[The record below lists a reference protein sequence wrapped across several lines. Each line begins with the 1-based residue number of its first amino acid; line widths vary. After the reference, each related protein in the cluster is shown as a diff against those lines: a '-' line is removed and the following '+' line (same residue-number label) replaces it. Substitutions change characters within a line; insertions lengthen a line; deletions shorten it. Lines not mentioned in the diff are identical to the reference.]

1 MPADAFTTFFISRVG
16 AWSMDQVVKSYC
28 LECDWAARDD
38 QVADRTAAM
47 IEHAVA
53 TGHDIESMQLT
64 LALEPPPSPQLN

>member
-1 MPADAFTTFFISRVG
+1 
-16 AWSMDQVVKSYC
+16 MDQVVKSYC

-38 QVADRTAAM
+38 HVSDRTAAM

-64 LALEPPPSPQLN
+64 LGLEPPCSLQLN

>member
-1 MPADAFTTFFISRVG
+1 
-16 AWSMDQVVKSYC
+16 MDQVMKSYC

-53 TGHDIESMQLT
+53 TGHDIESVQF
-64 LALEPPPSPQLN
+64 ALVPEAPRSPQLN

>member
-1 MPADAFTTFFISRVG
+1 
-16 AWSMDQVVKSYC
+16 MDQVVNSYC

-53 TGHDIESMQLT
+53 TGHDIESVQLI
-64 LALEPPPSPQLN
+64 LVPELPRSPLLN